1 MKTFQGEFTGSV
13 KLNKIQLNEDM
24 LQRIDVIV
32 YHVETGCSLM
42 MGDMIDIIRMG
53 LASVETLACR

>member
-32 YHVETGCSLM
+32 YDVVVDKYPMEMKVG
-42 MGDMIDIIRMG
+42 GF
-53 LASVETLACR
+53 V